1 MTARRA
7 FATGLWAFPLATAGL
22 AVLSVYRESLG
33 LQVSYLSLLTLV
45 LFWTT
50 QATSWNILSG
60 FSGYFSF
67 GQAAY
72 VGTGAY
78 ATAVLYGRHGV
89 SFSLTLVMAAGLCA
103 VLALA
108 VGGLAFRLRSL
119 RGEIFALLT
128 LAVPFILGALARTS
142 RAIDGGQGIPLP
154 VPSFPAQIGLFQD
167 FLYLVGLLVGAGAVW
182 TAFAIAHSRFGWALA
197 AIRDAENVAE
207 GLGVATFRYKLLAL
221 VASAVIG
228 GVGGSVF
235 ALYIGFVTV
244 ESVFNLNF
252 PLFVIVMS
260 VLGGRTHWLGPV
272 LGAVL
277 VVLLQNRLASS
288 HFESWQ
294 LIVLGAILAVL
305 VAVAPEGLTSGV
317 RKRPWPV
324 LGALFGTT
332 LVLGLA
338 RAPGQPLDWIL
349 VGMLVAAAV
358 AVWPGRR
365 RRAPSIAPAEPAAV
379 APSPRPSASGT
390 TSGDPAA
397 PPAGAEAVTA
407 AGSPP
412 SAAPTDGPASAATN
426 GSPPLA
432 PAAPYRPPYR
442 APAPPAVLVD
452 CRKVA
457 RYFGGVHALEDVTLR
472 IHEGEIVGL
481 VGPNGSGKTTLVS
494 LLSGSLRPTRG
505 HIRVAGHDTRALAP
519 HRVAH
524 AGIART
530 YQIPRPFASMTVRDN
545 VAMAVMFGRA
555 PSRLTQARARAEQHI
570 AFVGLGDLAGALP
583 SALNLHQ
590 RQLLEIA
597 RALATEPKV
606 LLLDEALAGLN
617 PAEIDSA
624 VEVVRRVHRAGTAI
638 VIVEHLLRVVNQLAT
653 RVVVL
658 DRGTVLADGEPRAVM
673 SDPAVIQ
680 AYLGRSGARA

>member
-1 MTARRA
+1 MRA
-7 FATGLWAFPLATAGL
+7 GRSALATGLWAFPLAIAGL
-22 AVLSVYRESLG
+22 AALSLYRESLG
-33 LQVSYLSLLTLV
+33 LGVSYLSLLTLV
-45 LFWTT
+45 LVWTT
-50 QATSWNILSG
+50 QATSWNLLSG

-78 ATAVLYGRHGV
+78 TTAVLYGRHGV
-89 SFSLTLVMAAGLCA
+89 SFYVTLVVAAGLCA

-108 VGGLAFRLRSL
+108 IGGLAFRLRSL

-154 VPSFPAQIGLFQD
+154 VPGFPAQIGLFQD
-167 FLYLVGLLVGAGAVW
+167 FLYLVALGVAAGAVW
-182 TAFAIAHSRFGWALA
+182 MAFAIAHSRSGWALA
-197 AIRDAENVAE
+197 AIRDAEPVAE

-272 LGAVL
+272 IGAVL

-288 HFESWQ
+288 HFESLQ
-294 LIVLGAILAVL
+294 LIVLGAILALL
-305 VAVAPEGLTSGV
+305 VAVAPDGLTRGV
-317 RKRPWPV
+317 RSRPWPV
-324 LGALFGTT
+324 LGAIVGTT
-332 LVLGLA
+332 VILWLA
-338 RAPGQPLDWIL
+338 RAPGQLLDWLLIGL
-349 VGMLVAAAV
+349 LVAAAV

-365 RRAPSIAPAEPAAV
+365 RRALSTAPAEPAAV
-379 APSPRPSASGT
+379 APSSPRASASLPPA
-390 TSGDPAA
+390 SDPAA
-397 PPAGAEAVTA
+397 P
-407 AGSPP
+407 
-412 SAAPTDGPASAATN
+412 AAPHP
-426 GSPPLA
+426 A
-432 PAAPYRPPYR
+432 PATPT
-442 APAPPAVLVD
+442 VLVD
-452 CRKVA
+452 CRQVA

-481 VGPNGSGKTTLVS
+481 VGPNGSGKTTLCS

-505 HIRVAGHDTRALAP
+505 HILVAGHDTRAMAP

-545 VAMAVMFGRA
+545 VAMAVMFGRV
-555 PSRLTQARARAEQHI
+555 PRRLTQARARAEQHLE
-570 AFVGLGDLAGALP
+570 FVGLGPLVGALP

-597 RALATEPKV
+597 RALASEPKV

-673 SDPAVIQ
+673 SDPAVIR

>member
-1 MTARRA
+1 MPRPRPSA
-7 FATGLWAFPLATAGL
+7 FTTGLWAFPLATAGL
-22 AVLSVYRESLG
+22 AVLSLYRESLG

-45 LFWTT
+45 LVWTI

-89 SFSLTLVMAAGLCA
+89 SFYLTLLVAAGLCA
-103 VLALA
+103 LLALA
-108 VGGLAFRLRSL
+108 IGGLAFRLRSL

-154 VPSFPAQIGLFQD
+154 VPSFPAQLGLFQD
-167 FLYLVGLLVGAGAVW
+167 FLYLVGLLVAAGAVW

-197 AIRDAENVAE
+197 AIRDAEEVAE

-244 ESVFNLNF
+244 ESVFNLNL

-288 HFESWQ
+288 HLESLQ

-305 VAVAPEGLTSGV
+305 VVVAPDGLTRGV
-317 RKRPWPV
+317 RRRPWPV
-324 LGALFGTT
+324 LGALSGTA

-338 RAPGQPLDWIL
+338 GAPGQPLDWIL
-349 VGMLVAAAV
+349 AGMLAAAAV

-365 RRAPSIAPAEPAAV
+365 RRSVSNRTGRAGGRRAPP
-379 APSPRPSASGT
+379 PRRSASG
-390 TSGDPAA
+390 
-397 PPAGAEAVTA
+397 PAGEQSSRAGRAGRA
-407 AGSPP
+407 AR
-412 SAAPTDGPASAATN
+412 AS
-426 GSPPLA
+426 
-432 PAAPYRPPYR
+432 R
-442 APAPPAVLVD
+442 AGHAGRAGRAGTPAVLID
-452 CRKVA
+452 CRGVA

-505 HIRVAGHDTRALAP
+505 QILVAGRDTQALAP

-545 VAMAVMFGRA
+545 VAMAVMFGRV
-555 PSRLTQARARAEQHI
+555 PSRLTRARARAEQHI
-570 AFVGLGDLAGALP
+570 EFVGLGHLAGALP